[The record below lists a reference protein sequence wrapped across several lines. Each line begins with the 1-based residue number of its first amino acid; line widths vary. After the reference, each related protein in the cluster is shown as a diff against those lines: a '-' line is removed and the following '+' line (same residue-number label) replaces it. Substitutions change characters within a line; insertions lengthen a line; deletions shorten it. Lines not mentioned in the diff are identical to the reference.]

1 MGMTMAEKV
10 LAKASERDVV
20 LPGQFVTA
28 NIDIL
33 MGHDRSFYAGYQTMI
48 NNGYHQVWDP
58 DKIVVINDHAVPAP
72 TYEFADV
79 HRQIRE
85 WVKTQKIRNF
95 YDCGVGICHQVLPEF
110 GHALPGRL
118 IVGGDSHTTTY
129 GALGTAS
136 AGIGISDFAYV
147 LAKGSL
153 WFKVPETIRFILN
166 SELSAGVSA
175 KDVFLK
181 IAGDYTAEVAQYKA
195 IEFSGVL
202 AKALSI
208 DGRMTISNMGVE
220 IGAKFA
226 FFEADQKTLEYLKE
240 RTDEPAETF
249 GPDPDAAYEAIHRV
263 DISQLEPQVALP
275 HNPGNVKPVSEVGE
289 VQVDQAYL
297 GSCTNGRLE
306 DLAVAARILEGRKVN
321 SKTRLFVT
329 PASHRVMLE
338 ATKKGYT
345 ETLLEAGAHFNPASC
360 GACCGGHLGLLAPG
374 ENCISS
380 TNRNFRGRMGSP
392 ESQVF
397 LGSPATVAA
406 SAITGRITDP
416 REYWTETTLK

>member
-1 MGMTMAEKV
+1 MGMTMAEKI
-10 LAKASERDVV
+10 LARAAGKESVHAGQYVTASVDRIMTHDSFARLSQTLKQVGVKKIFDPDRVVVVVDHYFPAPSVAMAQAQAVIRQAVEEFGVRNWLGFAGVCHQALSERGLI
-20 LPGQFVTA
+20 LPGQ
-28 NIDIL
+28 L
-33 MGHDRSFYAGYQTMI
+33 
-48 NNGYHQVWDP
+48 
-58 DKIVVINDHAVPAP
+58 
-72 TYEFADV
+72 
-79 HRQIRE
+79 
-85 WVKTQKIRNF
+85 
-95 YDCGVGICHQVLPEF
+95 VL
-110 GHALPGRL
+110 GT
-118 IVGGDSHTTTY
+118 DSHTTTY
-129 GALGTAS
+129 GAFGAAG
-136 AGIGISDFAYV
+136 AGIGMTEMVYV
-147 LAKGSL
+147 LAIGEL
-153 WFKVPETIRFILN
+153 WMRVPPTIRFELEGQPPPGLMSKDIILN
-166 SELSAGVSA
+166 IAGV
-175 KDVFLK
+175 F
-181 IAGDYTAEVAQYKA
+181 TTEVAQYQA
-195 IEFSGVL
+195 VEFSGTV
-202 AKALSI
+202 ASRMSI
-208 DGRMTISNMGVE
+208 PSRMTMSNMGVE